1 MSRRIH
7 PTQYERDMADRIE
20 ILNPNQKANTQMAV
34 KQLSI
39 TATARLQKMKER
51 SRREVARLFYGL
63 QSEKRIVPLVCCS
76 SSFD

>member
-20 ILNPNQKANTQMAV
+20 TLSPNQKANTQMVV

-39 TATARLQKMKER
+39 TATARLQTMKER
-51 SRREVARLFYGL
+51 GRGEVARLFYGL
-63 QSEKRIVPLVCCS
+63 QSEKRIVSLVCCS
-76 SSFD
+76 YSFD